1 MAIFHMTAK
10 IVSRSRGQSAV
21 AKASYNSR
29 QALTNEGTGEKHD
42 YTRRGGV
49 VFEGVFAPKDAPE
62 WARDR
67 GALWSE
73 VERFEKRKDAQL
85 AREVEVAL
93 PHELS
98 SEQQRQL
105 VTDYVRENFIRK
117 GMVADVAI
125 HEPGKEG
132 DQRNDHAHIL
142 LTLREIGPEGF
153 GPKVREWNA
162 KEQLETW
169 RENWARTANRYLER
183 HGHEAR
189 IDHRTLEEQGN
200 DKEATVHLG
209 PSATQAERE
218 GEQTERGDINRRIE
232 ERNQERESLKIALS
246 ATVLEL
252 ADAQRTKGDEE
263 EWEWAKI
270 KPKTR
275 APYSLGGMVPQQQDA
290 QRDFEKRSKQL
301 QEHQTEQRKQRQAE
315 EERVKN
321 QGSSSRTAEDE
332 RRAFWDEFREL
343 RGDVAGQKR
352 EEKKA
357 RTEQTDYQRA
367 RSERDALRERLDSR
381 PSTGRERDD
390 DESGRERERER

>member
-1 MAIFHMTAK
+1 MAIFHMTVK

-21 AKASYNSR
+21 AKAAYNSR

-49 VFEGVFAPKDAPE
+49 VFEGIFAPKDAPE

-67 GALWSE
+67 GELWSE

-85 AREVEVAL
+85 AREVEIAL
-93 PHELS
+93 PHELT

-125 HEPGKEG
+125 HAPSKEG

-153 GPKVREWNA
+153 GPKVREWNSTA
-162 KEQLETW
+162 QLETW

-183 HGHEAR
+183 YGHEAR
-189 IDHRTLEEQGN
+189 IDHRTLEEQGS

-209 PSATQAERE
+209 PSAMQAERE

-232 ERNQERESLKIALS
+232 ERNQQREQLKAAREEIERERAAHMAATLYDRAGLVPMQHDAMRHLK
-246 ATVLEL
+246 
-252 ADAQRTKGDEE
+252 DAHLIQEQAKRERQR
-263 EWEWAKI
+263 
-270 KPKTR
+270 
-275 APYSLGGMVPQQQDA
+275 QQQ
-290 QRDFEKRSKQL
+290 E
-301 QEHQTEQRKQRQAE
+301 E
-315 EERVKN
+315 EERAKT
-321 QGSSSRTAEDE
+321 QTGQTAEDK
-332 RRAFWDEFREL
+332 RRTFWDEFREL

-367 RSERDALRERLDSR
+367 RSERDALRERLESR
-381 PSTGRERDD
+381 PSTGRGRDE
-390 DESGRERERER
+390 DEGGRERQRER

>member
-1 MAIFHMTAK
+1 MAIFHMTVK

-21 AKASYNSR
+21 AKAAYNSR
-29 QALTNEGTGEKHD
+29 QALTNVGTGEKHD

-49 VFEGVFAPKDAPE
+49 VFEGIFAPKDAPE

-67 GALWSE
+67 GELWSV

-85 AREVEVAL
+85 AREVEIAL

-125 HEPGKEG
+125 HAPSKEG

-153 GPKVREWNA
+153 GPKVREWNSTA
-162 KEQLETW
+162 QLETW

-183 HGHEAR
+183 YGHEAR
-189 IDHRTLEEQGN
+189 IDHRTLEEQGS

-209 PSATQAERE
+209 PSAMQAERE
-218 GEQTERGDINRRIE
+218 GEQTERGDLNRRIE
-232 ERNQERESLKIALS
+232 ERNQRREQLKAAREEIERERAAHMAATLYDRAGLVPMQHDAMRHLK
-246 ATVLEL
+246 
-252 ADAQRTKGDEE
+252 DAHRIQEQAKRERQR
-263 EWEWAKI
+263 
-270 KPKTR
+270 
-275 APYSLGGMVPQQQDA
+275 QQQ
-290 QRDFEKRSKQL
+290 E
-301 QEHQTEQRKQRQAE
+301 AE
-315 EERVKN
+315 ERAKT
-321 QGSSSRTAEDE
+321 QTGQTAEDK

-367 RSERDALRERLDSR
+367 RLERDALRERLDSR
-381 PSTGRERDD
+381 PSTGRGRDE
-390 DESGRERERER
+390 DEGGRERERER